1 VVQQPQGPLFAQ
13 LTPSSCVCVAAGAAA
28 VHCAV
33 GLWWQQR
40 GVVQQL
46 QGPLFAQL
54 AQRLPPVYAAW
65 LLLPLLLLLLLL
77 LLCIVPFR
85 LRRPQHL
92 RLTWQLAQQLQ
103 GPLLLG

>member
-1 VVQQPQGPLFAQ
+1 MHG
-13 LTPSSCVCVAAGAAA
+13 
-28 VHCAV
+28 
-33 GLWWQQR
+33 
-40 GVVQQL
+40 
-46 QGPLFAQL
+46 QL
-54 AQRLPPVYAAW
+54 AQRLPPVYAAR
-65 LLLPLLLLLLLL
+65 LLLPLLLLLLL